1 MPSFFSRF
9 ANFSCLNDS
18 AVEIAKEQEMLNAF
32 AGRESPSHDDGK
44 GHCEEIVAPS
54 VCLPTKAVI
63 TTMNH
68 DHNNST
74 RSGRSIYTATSRR
87 RSTLRST
94 MSRAD
99 SYRSTTSGIS
109 IRSSPWYMTHI
120 SPSVIFW
127 NGEHSHRTTA
137 ERTSVPMLDDTKND
151 EHEVTTEDCDGSEEE
166 EYIFCDSSGSDVT
179 DRMMTNFLVNKNI
192 TDCCIAEN
200 EETFQL
206 SSILGSNIVREAVEY
221 DTNQT
226 LLTSA
231 LIGLYFAKFDQCQ
244 QTTEYVN
251 LFAAG
256 YYHPSVGSANHDA
269 NNANELQ
276 ALTVVFCNANANTD
290 DDDLPTNLPSNW
302 YTLSK
307 SESNSACIKQGIM
320 KEFDIVTTAG
330 PTFVIFDP
338 RSGHIVCSNAILEI
352 MDLDR
357 SDADQYDADA
367 CQLYDSWLQQLPT
380 ASTKGRMSD
389 NEMTIRYEQLDV
401 EVDDEG
407 LVTVEYIDGVRSSYE
422 RSLPYSV

>member
-1 MPSFFSRF
+1 MPSFFNRF
-9 ANFSCLNDS
+9 ANFSCLKDS
-18 AVEIAKEQEMLNAF
+18 AVEVAKEQEMLDAF
-32 AGRESPSHDDGK
+32 AGRQSPSHDDGK
-44 GHCEEIVAPS
+44 GHCEEIVAPP
-54 VCLPTKAVI
+54 VCLPTKAAI
-63 TTMNH
+63 TTMSL

-74 RSGRSIYTATSRR
+74 RSGRSIYTATSIR

-94 MSRAD
+94 FSRAD

-109 IRSSPWYMTHI
+109 VRSSPWYMAHF

-127 NGEHSHRTTA
+127 NGEHSLRTTA
-137 ERTSVPMLDDTKND
+137 ERTSVPMLDDNKGD
-151 EHEVTTEDCDGSEEE
+151 ELEVTTEDCDGSEEE
-166 EYIFCDSSGSDVT
+166 EYIFCDSSGSAVT
-179 DRMMTNFLVNKNI
+179 DRMMTNFLLNKNS
-192 TDCCIAEN
+192 TDCFIAEN
-200 EETFQL
+200 EESFQL

-221 DTNQT
+221 DTNKT
-226 LLTSA
+226 LQKSA
-231 LIGLYFAKFDQCQ
+231 LIGLYFAKFDQSQ

-256 YYHPSVGSANHDA
+256 YYHPSVDGANRDD

-276 ALTVVFCNANANTD
+276 ALTVVFCNANN

-302 YTLSK
+302 YTLPN
-307 SESNSACIKQGIM
+307 SESTSECIKQGIM

-357 SDADQYDADA
+357 SDADRYDADA

-380 ASTKGRMSD
+380 ASDKMS
-389 NEMTIRYEQLDV
+389 NNGMTVRYEQLDV
-401 EVDDEG
+401 DVDDEG
-407 LVTVEYIDGVRSSYE
+407 LVTVEYMDGVRGSYE
-422 RSLPYSV
+422 RSLPYSI